1 MRLYTDC
8 VDHNKLCE
16 TLKEMGISDHLTCLL
31 RNLYAGQEATVRTGH
46 RTTDWFQ
53 IGKGV
58 HQDYTFR
65 YRSACRTPAENGQEY
80 LSSGKEY
87 IEHAKLGR
95 KKELGGKT
103 GVLVGL
109 DLPSVG
115 EETEAGVQ
123 LPNQDHC
130 LNQRRNI

>member
-1 MRLYTDC
+1 MEY
-8 VDHNKLCE
+8 
-16 TLKEMGISDHLTCLL
+16 ISLHRYI
-31 RNLYAGQEATVRTGH
+31 RNTPV
-46 RTTDWFQ
+46 
-53 IGKGV
+53 
-58 HQDYTFR
+58 FR
-65 YRSACRTPAENGQEY
+65 HRSACRTPAESRQEY
-80 LSSGKEY
+80 LISGKEY

-109 DLPSVG
+109 DLPSAG